1 MDQGHQPIESF
12 HTTHSENDRNELQR
26 SNDERTSLPHFHEV
40 YHSLPSNQT
49 AHHLSHTPI
58 LEIFKEIQCH
68 KLSKTEVHTL
78 KSRHIRARRWLCTAS
93 MSTNTILP
101 RMVFKYLTTSVSCRC
116 AIHLLKTAMTQK
128 TQLLF

>member
-49 AHHLSHTPI
+49 AHHPSHTPI
-58 LEIFKEIQCH
+58 PEIFKEIQCH
-68 KLSKTEVHTL
+68 KLSKTEVY
-78 KSRHIRARRWLCTAS
+78 SNGSTAS

-101 RMVFKYLTTSVSCRC
+101 RMVFKYLTNSVSCRC